1 MITASRP
8 KVSNDHAARLPVAV
22 VLAVGLSV
30 VAAFQ
35 TPRAFGEPLGAAALG
50 GTDPGQLPNT
60 LRPPTGWF
68 AAVGLVAALLAV
80 VRGGYDLVLLPA
92 AVPGAGM
99 LVALLGAGPLMNV
112 ASSIPW
118 ERFGWG
124 PDRFVLVRLGVVLA
138 RSDLPAG
145 QPADRR

>member
-1 MITASRP
+1 MFTTSRP
-8 KVSNDHAARLPVAV
+8 RVTNTHAARLPVAV

-50 GTDPGQLPNT
+50 GTNPGQLPDT

-68 AAVGLVAALLAV
+68 AAVGLVAALLAL
-80 VRGGYDLVLLPA
+80 VRGGYALVLWPA
-92 AVPGAGM
+92 AVPGVGM

-112 ASSIPW
+112 ASSSPW

-145 QPADRR
+145 QPDRR